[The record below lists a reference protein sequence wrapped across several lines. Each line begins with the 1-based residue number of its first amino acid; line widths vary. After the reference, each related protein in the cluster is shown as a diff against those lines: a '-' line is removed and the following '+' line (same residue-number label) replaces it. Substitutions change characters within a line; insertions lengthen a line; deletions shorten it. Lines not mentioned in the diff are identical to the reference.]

1 MLAGSCVFRGVLREK
16 LRGEGGFYSSRDTT
30 AAEKIQCVPISHL
43 HKGRPPL
50 HIDSFLKRLG
60 GWGSPDINQIEIE
73 IEPHINILT
82 SNFDLL

>member
-1 MLAGSCVFRGVLREK
+1 MVEAAFIALEIQQLPKRYVYPFHTCTRG
-16 LRGEGGFYSSRDTT
+16 D
-30 AAEKIQCVPISHL
+30 
-43 HKGRPPL
+43 PL

-73 IEPHINILT
+73 IETRISILI